1 MHAAY
6 LKSAART
13 SLRGKRNEGRI
24 FVSKADDDSS
34 SPSVSRAVLH
44 PNLYVDVCGVSCPKR
59 AVPFISM
66 MVFLC
71 LVKLCV
77 GQTTLFGVAVS
88 WLEVPVVGG
97 ARLGDNIQLRVL
109 GLCERN

>member
-1 MHAAY
+1 MDACSVSEVGSMY
-6 LKSAART
+6 IST
-13 SLRGKRNEGRI
+13 PGKRNEGRI

-34 SPSVSRAVLH
+34 SPSVSMAVLH

-59 AVPFISM
+59 GVPFISM

-97 ARLGDNIQLRVL
+97 ARIGGQYSAESFGVV
-109 GLCERN
+109 